1 MEFVRT
7 ELIRGFGAVRDP
19 IHPHARPFPAKR
31 QNSMSAANA
40 SAPSHSL
47 QDEARANEPSMEEIL
62 ASIRR
67 IIADDDS
74 LPHAR
79 RDDRRRARD
88 IDAARSAYPAPVLER
103 REDEPPLSVDDE
115 SRDGIEDAGEVRLV
129 YVAGEAAGQET
140 GAELSE
146 GQESSEIER
155 VAEHEEAGMEISDV
169 APVVERALL
178 SDESAATVASK
189 FQALAAGVAFSESD
203 ILDRCAKELLQ
214 PMMQQWLEA
223 NLPSLVEQLV
233 RAEIERIARPANRLA
248 ASARKPSQP

>member
-1 MEFVRT
+1 
-7 ELIRGFGAVRDP
+7 
-19 IHPHARPFPAKR
+19 
-31 QNSMSAANA
+31 
-40 SAPSHSL
+40 
-47 QDEARANEPSMEEIL
+47 MEEIL

-74 LPHAR
+74 LPDAR

-103 REDEPPLSVDDE
+103 REDEPPLSLVDDE
-115 SRDGIEDAGEVRLV
+115 LRDGIEDAGEVRLV

-146 GQESSEIER
+146 GEESSEIER

-214 PMMQQWLEA
+214 PMLQQWLEA

>member
-1 MEFVRT
+1 
-7 ELIRGFGAVRDP
+7 
-19 IHPHARPFPAKR
+19 
-31 QNSMSAANA
+31 
-40 SAPSHSL
+40 
-47 QDEARANEPSMEEIL
+47 MEEIL

-74 LPHAR
+74 SPDAR

-103 REDEPPLSVDDE
+103 REDEPPLSLVDGHLD
-115 SRDGIEDAGEVRLV
+115 RIVDAGDVRLV
-129 YVAGEAAGQET
+129 YVAGDAAGQER

-146 GQESSEIER
+146 AEELSEIER
-155 VAEHEEAGMEISDV
+155 VAERQEPGIGIGGD
-169 APVVERALL
+169 APIPERALL
-178 SDESAATVASK
+178 SDESAATVAAK

-203 ILDRCAKELLQ
+203 ILDRCAKEMLQ
-214 PMMQQWLEA
+214 PILQQWLEA

-233 RAEIERIARPANRLA
+233 RAEIERIARPANRMA

>member
-1 MEFVRT
+1 
-7 ELIRGFGAVRDP
+7 
-19 IHPHARPFPAKR
+19 
-31 QNSMSAANA
+31 MSAANA

-74 LPHAR
+74 LPEAR

-103 REDEPPLSVDDE
+103 REDEPPLSLVDD
-115 SRDGIEDAGEVRLV
+115 DFEDAGEVRLV

-140 GAELSE
+140 GAELSA

-155 VAEHEEAGMEISDV
+155 VAEHQEAGMEISDV

-178 SDESAATVASK
+178 SDESAATVASQ

>member
-1 MEFVRT
+1 
-7 ELIRGFGAVRDP
+7 
-19 IHPHARPFPAKR
+19 
-31 QNSMSAANA
+31 MSAANA

-74 LPHAR
+74 LPEAR
-79 RDDRRRARD
+79 RDDRQRARD

-103 REDEPPLSVDDE
+103 REDEPPLSLVDDL
-115 SRDGIEDAGEVRLV
+115 RDGVEDAGEVRLV

-146 GQESSEIER
+146 GQGSSEIER

>member
-1 MEFVRT
+1 
-7 ELIRGFGAVRDP
+7 
-19 IHPHARPFPAKR
+19 
-31 QNSMSAANA
+31 MSAANA

-74 LPHAR
+74 LPDAR

-88 IDAARSAYPAPVLER
+88 IEGARSAYPAPVLER
-103 REDEPPLSVDDE
+103 REDEPPLSLLDDGLDDDLHDDLHD
-115 SRDGIEDAGEVRLV
+115 RIDDAGEVRLV

-146 GQESSEIER
+146 RQESSEFER
-155 VAEHEEAGMEISDV
+155 VTEHQEAGMEIGDV
-169 APVVERALL
+169 TPVVEQALL

-203 ILDRCAKELLQ
+203 VLDRCAKELLQ
-214 PMMQQWLEA
+214 PVLQQWLEA

-248 ASARKPSQP
+248 ASARKSSQP

>member
-1 MEFVRT
+1 
-7 ELIRGFGAVRDP
+7 
-19 IHPHARPFPAKR
+19 
-31 QNSMSAANA
+31 MSAANA

-74 LPHAR
+74 LPDAR

-103 REDEPPLSVDDE
+103 REDEPPLSLLDGDLDE
-115 SRDGIEDAGEVRLV
+115 IAEAGDVRLM
-129 YVAGEAAGQET
+129 YVAGDAPQET
-140 GAELSE
+140 GPELTEAE
-146 GQESSEIER
+146 ESWEIER
-155 VAEHEEAGMEISDV
+155 VVERQEAGMEIGDV
-169 APVVERALL
+169 APVVEQALL
-178 SDESAATVASK
+178 SDKSAATVASK

-214 PMMQQWLEA
+214 PILQQWLEA

>member
-1 MEFVRT
+1 M
-7 ELIRGFGAVRDP
+7 IRGFRAVRDP

-47 QDEARANEPSMEEIL
+47 QDEVRANEPSMEEIL

-74 LPHAR
+74 LPEAR

-103 REDEPPLSVDDE
+103 REDEPPLSLDDE
-115 SRDGIEDAGEVRLV
+115 SRDGIEEAGEVRLV

-169 APVVERALL
+169 APVVEQALL

>member
-1 MEFVRT
+1 
-7 ELIRGFGAVRDP
+7 
-19 IHPHARPFPAKR
+19 
-31 QNSMSAANA
+31 MSAANA

-74 LPHAR
+74 LPGAR

-88 IDAARSAYPAPVLER
+88 VDTARSAYPAPVLGR
-103 REDEPPLSVDDE
+103 REDEPPLSLIDDLH
-115 SRDGIEDAGEVRLV
+115 DAEAGDVRLV
-129 YVAGEAAGQET
+129 YVADAPQET
-140 GAELSE
+140 GPELTESE
-146 GQESSEIER
+146 ESSEIER
-155 VAEHEEAGMEISDV
+155 VVERQEPGIEIRDI
-169 APVVERALL
+169 APVRDRALL

-203 ILDRCAKELLQ
+203 ILDRCAKEMLQ
-214 PMMQQWLEA
+214 PILRQWLEA
-223 NLPSLVEQLV
+223 NLPALVEQLV

-248 ASARKPSQP
+248 ASARKSSQP

>member
-1 MEFVRT
+1 
-7 ELIRGFGAVRDP
+7 
-19 IHPHARPFPAKR
+19 
-31 QNSMSAANA
+31 MSAANA

-74 LPHAR
+74 LPDAR
-79 RDDRRRARD
+79 REDRRRARD
-88 IDAARSAYPAPVLER
+88 IEGARSAYPAPVLER
-103 REDEPPLSVDDE
+103 REDEPPLSLLDDDLDDDLHDDLH
-115 SRDGIEDAGEVRLV
+115 DGIDDAGEVRLV

-146 GQESSEIER
+146 RQESSEFER
-155 VAEHEEAGMEISDV
+155 VTEHQEAGMEIGDV
-169 APVVERALL
+169 TPVVEQALL

-203 ILDRCAKELLQ
+203 VLDRCAKELLQ
-214 PMMQQWLEA
+214 PILQQWLEA

-248 ASARKPSQP
+248 ASARKSSQP

>member
-1 MEFVRT
+1 
-7 ELIRGFGAVRDP
+7 
-19 IHPHARPFPAKR
+19 
-31 QNSMSAANA
+31 
-40 SAPSHSL
+40 
-47 QDEARANEPSMEEIL
+47 MEEIL

-74 LPHAR
+74 LPDAR

-88 IDAARSAYPAPVLER
+88 IEGARSAYPAPVLER
-103 REDEPPLSVDDE
+103 REDEPPLSLLDDDLHDDLHD
-115 SRDGIEDAGEVRLV
+115 RIDDAGEVRLV

-140 GAELSE
+140 GAELSDR
-146 GQESSEIER
+146 QESSEFER
-155 VAEHEEAGMEISDV
+155 VTEHQEAGMEIGDV
-169 APVVERALL
+169 TPIVEQALL

-203 ILDRCAKELLQ
+203 VLDRCAKELLQ
-214 PMMQQWLEA
+214 PILQQWLEA

-248 ASARKPSQP
+248 ASARKSSQP

>member
-1 MEFVRT
+1 
-7 ELIRGFGAVRDP
+7 
-19 IHPHARPFPAKR
+19 
-31 QNSMSAANA
+31 MSAANA

-74 LPHAR
+74 LPDAR

-103 REDEPPLSVDDE
+103 REDEPPLSLVDDE
-115 SRDGIEDAGEVRLV
+115 LRDGIEDAGEVRLV

-146 GQESSEIER
+146 GEESSEIER

-214 PMMQQWLEA
+214 PMLQQWLEA

>member
-1 MEFVRT
+1 
-7 ELIRGFGAVRDP
+7 
-19 IHPHARPFPAKR
+19 
-31 QNSMSAANA
+31 MSAANA

-74 LPHAR
+74 LPEAR

-103 REDEPPLSVDDE
+103 REDEPPLSVVDDE
-115 SRDGIEDAGEVRLV
+115 SRDGIEEAGEVRLV

-214 PMMQQWLEA
+214 PIMQQWLEA

>member
-1 MEFVRT
+1 
-7 ELIRGFGAVRDP
+7 
-19 IHPHARPFPAKR
+19 
-31 QNSMSAANA
+31 MSAANA

-74 LPHAR
+74 LPEAR

-103 REDEPPLSVDDE
+103 REDEPPLSLDDE
-115 SRDGIEDAGEVRLV
+115 SRDGIEEAGEVRLV
-129 YVAGEAAGQET
+129 YVAGEAAGQEM

-146 GQESSEIER
+146 GQESSGIER

>member
-1 MEFVRT
+1 
-7 ELIRGFGAVRDP
+7 
-19 IHPHARPFPAKR
+19 
-31 QNSMSAANA
+31 MSAANA

-74 LPHAR
+74 LPDAR
-79 RDDRRRARD
+79 REDRRRASD
-88 IDAARSAYPAPVLER
+88 IEGARSAYPAPVLER
-103 REDEPPLSVDDE
+103 REDEPPLSLLDDDLDDDLHDDLHDHLHD
-115 SRDGIEDAGEVRLV
+115 RIDDAGEVRLV

-140 GAELSE
+140 GAELSDR
-146 GQESSEIER
+146 QESSEFER
-155 VAEHEEAGMEISDV
+155 VAEHQEAGMEIGDV
-169 APVVERALL
+169 APVVEQALL

-203 ILDRCAKELLQ
+203 VLDRCAKELLQ
-214 PMMQQWLEA
+214 PILQQWLEA

-248 ASARKPSQP
+248 TSARKSSQP

>member
-1 MEFVRT
+1 M
-7 ELIRGFGAVRDP
+7 RGLC
-19 IHPHARPFPAKR
+19 AKR

-74 LPHAR
+74 LPDAR

-88 IDAARSAYPAPVLER
+88 INAARSAYPAPVLER
-103 REDEPPLSVDDE
+103 REDEPPLSLLDD
-115 SRDGIEDAGEVRLV
+115 DLDDDLHGGIEDAGEVRLV
-129 YVAGEAAGQET
+129 YVAGDAPQET
-140 GAELSE
+140 GPELTETEELSE
-146 GQESSEIER
+146 FKRVVERQET
-155 VAEHEEAGMEISDV
+155 GKEISDV
-169 APVVERALL
+169 APIPESALL
-178 SDESAATVASK
+178 SDQSAATVTSQL
-189 FQALAAGVAFSESD
+189 QALAAGVAFSESD
-203 ILDRCAKELLQ
+203 VLDRCAKELLR
-214 PMMQQWLEA
+214 PILQQWLEA

-248 ASARKPSQP
+248 ASARKSSQP

>member
-1 MEFVRT
+1 
-7 ELIRGFGAVRDP
+7 
-19 IHPHARPFPAKR
+19 
-31 QNSMSAANA
+31 MSAANA

-74 LPHAR
+74 LPDAR

-103 REDEPPLSVDDE
+103 REDEPPLSLVDDDLH
-115 SRDGIEDAGEVRLV
+115 DGIEDAGEVRLV

-155 VAEHEEAGMEISDV
+155 VAEHQEAGMEISDV
-169 APVVERALL
+169 APVVE
-178 SDESAATVASK
+178 
-189 FQALAAGVAFSESD
+189 QGVA
-203 ILDRCAKELLQ
+203 
-214 PMMQQWLEA
+214 
-223 NLPSLVEQLV
+223 VG
-233 RAEIERIARPANRLA
+233 
-248 ASARKPSQP
+248 

>member
-1 MEFVRT
+1 
-7 ELIRGFGAVRDP
+7 
-19 IHPHARPFPAKR
+19 
-31 QNSMSAANA
+31 MSAANA

-74 LPHAR
+74 LPDAR

-103 REDEPPLSVDDE
+103 REDEPPLSLVDDDL
-115 SRDGIEDAGEVRLV
+115 RDGIEDAGEVRLV

-155 VAEHEEAGMEISDV
+155 VAEHQEAGMEISDV

-214 PMMQQWLEA
+214 PMTAAMARGESA
-223 NLPSLVEQLV
+223 VARGAAGARRNRTD
-233 RAEIERIARPANRLA
+233 RAAC
-248 ASARKPSQP
+248 KPSGGLGAQIQSALTTL

>member
-1 MEFVRT
+1 
-7 ELIRGFGAVRDP
+7 
-19 IHPHARPFPAKR
+19 
-31 QNSMSAANA
+31 
-40 SAPSHSL
+40 
-47 QDEARANEPSMEEIL
+47 MEEIL

-88 IDAARSAYPAPVLER
+88 LDAARSAYPAPVLER
-103 REDEPPLSVDDE
+103 GKDEPPLSLLDDDLDDDLH
-115 SRDGIEDAGEVRLV
+115 DGIDDAGEVRLV

-146 GQESSEIER
+146 RQESSEFER
-155 VAEHEEAGMEISDV
+155 VAEHQEAGEQIGDV
-169 APVVERALL
+169 TPIVEQALL
-178 SDESAATVASK
+178 SDESTATAAST

-203 ILDRCAKELLQ
+203 VLDRCAKELLQ
-214 PMMQQWLEA
+214 PILQQWLEA

>member
-1 MEFVRT
+1 
-7 ELIRGFGAVRDP
+7 
-19 IHPHARPFPAKR
+19 
-31 QNSMSAANA
+31 MSAANA

-74 LPHAR
+74 LPDAR

-88 IDAARSAYPAPVLER
+88 IEGARSAYPAPVLER
-103 REDEPPLSVDDE
+103 REDEPPLSLLDDDLDDDLHDDLHDHLHD
-115 SRDGIEDAGEVRLV
+115 RIDDAGEVRLV

-140 GAELSE
+140 GAELSDR
-146 GQESSEIER
+146 QESSEFER
-155 VAEHEEAGMEISDV
+155 VAEHQEAGMEIGDV
-169 APVVERALL
+169 TPIVEQALL

-203 ILDRCAKELLQ
+203 VLDRCAKELLQ
-214 PMMQQWLEA
+214 PILQQWLEA

-248 ASARKPSQP
+248 ASARKSSQP